1 MIPVSPLM
9 PNTRK
14 THCFNGRQTNNKSND
29 SNEKDSYNEFVKNIS
44 SNQLSHRL
52 SASFNKPLD
61 QFDSNGS
68 SASTSASSCA
78 STSATTDPTFQCK
91 NKHIKWVYPETNGTT
106 RLVSSSYSN
115 AINGKT
121 GIARNRQ
128 KNRVIG
134 ERTEFERVM
143 SYANSSTA
151 LDSAHTLT
159 PTHQQINNSM
169 QEKTQTTPQL
179 NERSKRRKNRRKKR
193 KIVETKGRER
203 ELQSFRQPNGSHLKT
218 FDSFRKIKTNNKRFG
233 RKKKLLL

>member
-1 MIPVSPLM
+1 M

-61 QFDSNGS
+61 QFDSIGS
-68 SASTSASSCA
+68 SASTSA
-78 STSATTDPTFQCK
+78 STSATTDPTFHCK

-106 RLVSSSYSN
+106 RLVSSSYGN